1 MRTVDLILKK
11 RAGRAL
17 DPEEIRFLVSG
28 YTREAIPDYQM
39 AAFLMA
45 VCFQGMNREETLE
58 LTLAMLASGDRV
70 SLKDIPGVKVDK
82 HSTGG
87 VGDTTTLVL
96 APLVAA
102 AGVPVAKMSGRGL
115 GHTGGTLDKFAAI
128 PGFRVDLG
136 VKEMVAAVKKCGV
149 AVVGQ
154 TGKLVPA
161 DKKMYAL
168 RDVTGTVQSL
178 PLIAG
183 SIMSKKLASGAD
195 ALVLDVKTGDGAFL
209 KEEEEAFAL
218 AQAMVEI
225 GEGAGVRTA
234 ALITGM
240 EEPLG
245 RAVGNALEME
255 EAIRTLKGEGPPDLE
270 ELCLELGACMLAMAG
285 RAPGRAAGREIL
297 QGLLA
302 NGAAL
307 EKLREL
313 ILSQGGDPRVLEDFS
328 LLPRAEKQ
336 TPFIA
341 PRAGYVQKIRAE
353 GVGHCAML
361 LGAGRETR
369 DFEIDLAAGI
379 LLKKKVGDPVKAG
392 EELALLYSGKGV
404 GPDRLAEVGQLLS
417 QAYEI
422 GPEKP
427 PIPRLILGMRGE
439 VTPRSPHPPR

>member
-11 RAGRAL
+11 RGGEAL
-17 DPEEIRFLVSG
+17 DREEIRYLISG
-28 YTREAIPDYQM
+28 YVQEAIPDYQM

-45 VCFQGMNREETLE
+45 VCFQGMSREETLE
-58 LTLAMLASGDRV
+58 LTLAMLASGDRI
-70 SLKDIPGVKVDK
+70 SLGDIPGVKVDK

-115 GHTGGTLDKFAAI
+115 GHTGGTLDKFASI
-128 PGFRVDLG
+128 PGFRTDLSQE
-136 VKEMVAAVKKCGV
+136 EMVAAVKKCGV

-154 TGKLVPA
+154 TGRLVPA
-161 DKKMYAL
+161 DRKMYAL

-195 ALVLDVKTGDGAFL
+195 ALVLDVKAGDGAFL
-209 KEEEEAFAL
+209 QEEEEAFAL
-218 AQAMVEI
+218 ARTMVEI

-255 EAIRTLKGEGPPDLE
+255 EAILTLQGEGPRDLV
-270 ELCLELGACMLAMAG
+270 ELCLELGGTMLAVAG
-285 RAPGRAAGREIL
+285 RAPDAIAGREIL
-297 QGLLA
+297 QELLDR
-302 NGAAL
+302 GAAL
-307 EKLREL
+307 NKLREL
-313 ILSQGGDPRVLEDFS
+313 IISQQGDPRVLEDLS
-328 LLPRAEKQ
+328 LLPRAEK
-336 TPFIA
+336 TIPFTW
-341 PRAGYVQKIRAE
+341 PEGGYVRKIRAKR
-353 GVGHCAML
+353 VGHCAML

-369 DFEIDLAAGI
+369 DSKIDLGAGI
-379 LLKKKVGDPVKAG
+379 LLKKKVGDPVAAG
-392 EELALLYSGKGV
+392 EELALLHAGQRIKSGRLTEAIEFLKG
-404 GPDRLAEVGQLLS
+404 
-417 QAYEI
+417 AYEI

-427 PIPRLILGMRGE
+427 PVPRLILGKRGNA
-439 VTPRSPHPPR
+439 TAKSPRHPR